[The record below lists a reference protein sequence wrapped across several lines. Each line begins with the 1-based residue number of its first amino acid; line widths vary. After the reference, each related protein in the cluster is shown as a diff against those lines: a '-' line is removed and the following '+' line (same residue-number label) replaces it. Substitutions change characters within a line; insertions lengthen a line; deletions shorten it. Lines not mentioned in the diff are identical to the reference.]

1 MIEGKVRR
9 SLKDGQTERHQE
21 SDEGEATR
29 LGSRKG
35 EKQTKYKGVMR
46 EKKRK
51 DGLEDVQKAVK

>member
-21 SDEGEATR
+21 SDEEERTR

-35 EKQTKYKGVMR
+35 EKQTKYKRSDER
-46 EKKRK
+46 EKR
-51 DGLEDVQKAVK
+51 VKTD